1 MKTISSS
8 LENVN
13 GKERPSMKGGC
24 VTGVELSLGMRQ
36 ERDEWRFKGW

>member
-13 GKERPSMKGGC
+13 GKERPSMKGGRALF
-24 VTGVELSLGMRQ
+24 GDEAGERRVEV
-36 ERDEWRFKGW
+36 